1 MKLGIKKLGENEWQL
16 HIDNAFVHLDRY
28 SLELLYSNL
37 EQLLNMGSGQEGTV
51 LAGLLKLSEK
61 LLELNDS
68 NLQLFLRE
76 VEHEDLLA
84 LILATKNQELKD
96 KIIQNVGGIM
106 SKQLQA
112 DMDTTATPPD
122 DEAITSIKHTIEIL
136 FELET
141 TGKVEFINKNQRF
154 I

>member
-1 MKLGIKKLGENEWQL
+1 
-16 HIDNAFVHLDRY
+16 
-28 SLELLYSNL
+28 
-37 EQLLNMGSGQEGTV
+37 
-51 LAGLLKLSEK
+51 
-61 LLELNDS
+61 
-68 NLQLFLRE
+68 
-76 VEHEDLLA
+76 
-84 LILATKNQELKD
+84 
-96 KIIQNVGGIM
+96 M